1 MILQEICELY
11 NRLKDDPAYEI
22 SPPGFSI
29 QKISF
34 VIVLNEDGTLFD
46 IQDARV
52 PSGKKMIPQG
62 MLVPGTTKPSGSG
75 LNPCVLWD
83 NSSYLLGY
91 FEAKNPQRPT
101 VDEQKKILR
110 APKAFEKSRE
120 IHLSLLEKIPVREFQ
135 IVGNFF
141 RQWKPE
147 NLTSQLKEKLKTF
160 ASTGFGVFQICG
172 ETRFVHEIPEV
183 RAALVSDQGL
193 ESPDENTND
202 GVCLI
207 SGKRAKI
214 AELHEPAIKGIPG
227 AQTPSAMLVSFN
239 WDVANSYGKKRGM
252 NAPVS
257 EESANQYCVALNALL
272 ANDSHRFRIGDTTV
286 VFWTGA
292 KTAIEGE
299 LSKMF
304 ELADNADGSAQDVAK
319 LARVQS
325 FLKNLRDAGTPQ
337 TALAGDYAGDDA
349 GTPFFMLGLSPN
361 AARLAVRFWHA
372 GTLGRFL
379 ENLREHHRAMRIQR
393 RHSKFNDPEF
403 IPLWLIL
410 RQTARDADGIPPLM
424 GGALL
429 RAVIENLPYPES
441 LIRLIINRI
450 RTEER
455 GNKERVNYVQA
466 SVLKAFLTR
475 NKKQKIT
482 MSLDKSNTTPAYLLG
497 RLFAVLEKAQAEAI
511 HDANSTIRERFYAS
525 ASATPRAVF
534 PIILRTF
541 PHWIAK
547 LEKGREIFFSKLVQ
561 EIIDGINS
569 GIGFPAHLNLEA
581 QGLFAIG
588 YYQQMQDFFRRN
600 DAADDSDPAD
610 TPDDVSSEK

>member
-1 MILQEICELY
+1 MILQELCNLY
-11 NRLKDDPAYEI
+11 NRLKDDSAYEI
-22 SPPGFSI
+22 PQRGFSI
-29 QKISF
+29 QKNSF
-34 VIVLNEDGTLFD
+34 IVVLNEDGTLFD

-52 PSGKKMIPQG
+52 PSGKKMISRE

-83 NSSYLLGY
+83 NPSYLLGY
-91 FEAKNPQRPT
+91 FEAKNPQSPT
-101 VDEQKKILR
+101 AEDQEKILR

-120 IHLSLLEKIPVREFQ
+120 VHLSLLEKIPVREFQ

-160 ASTGFGVFQICG
+160 SSTGFGVFQIRG
-172 ETRFVHEIPEV
+172 ESCFVHEIPEV
-183 RAALVSDQGL
+183 VAALVSAQASA
-193 ESPDENTND
+193 SPDENTKD

-207 SGKRAKI
+207 SGERSKI
-214 AELHEPAIKGIPG
+214 ADLHAPAIKGVPG
-227 AQTPSAMLVSFN
+227 AQSSGAKLVSFN
-239 WDVANSYGKKRGM
+239 WNAATSYGKEGGM

-272 ANDSHRFRIGDTTV
+272 GNASHRLRIGDATV

-292 KTAIEGE
+292 KTAIEGD

-304 ELADNADGSAQDVAK
+304 ELADDAKGSAQDVAK

-349 GTPFFMLGLSPN
+349 GTSFFMLGLSPN

-372 GTLGRFL
+372 GTLGKFL

-403 IPLWLIL
+403 VPLWLIL

-429 RAVIENLPYPES
+429 RAVIENLPYPVS

-450 RTEER
+450 RIEGR
-455 GNKERVNYVQA
+455 IDYVRA

-497 RLFAVLEKAQAEAI
+497 RLFAVLEKAQTEAI
-511 HDANSTIRERFYAS
+511 KDANSTIRERFYAS
-525 ASATPRAVF
+525 ASAAPRAVF
-534 PIILRTF
+534 PIMLRTF

-547 LEKGREIFFSKLVQ
+547 LEKRREIFFSKLVQ
-561 EIIDGINS
+561 EIINGVNS
-569 GIGFPAHLNLEA
+569 NAGFPSHLNLEA

-588 YYQQMQDFFRRN
+588 YYQQMQDFFQRN
-600 DAADDSDPAD
+600 DVAGDSDPTD
-610 TPDDVSSEK
+610 TPEASSEK